1 MPTQQRALPKMKKIW
16 NPIST
21 PDTGINRDAGSAN
34 AWLSFGLALVG
45 GYADAA
51 SFILAKTFT
60 GHITGSLVLATIS
73 VAEHD
78 WRAMLAHVSAVLFF
92 LVGIPLS
99 ILMERALA
107 PRPSWRL
114 LPTILGVEVILI
126 AAAYFASVSQAT
138 RGRELFVICM
148 SLALGLQNGA
158 FRRTGGISV
167 HTTYLTGTVT
177 SLIGAQMDRL
187 ALRGTSVPATSPDP
201 KFGLL
206 WGIWAV
212 FVLGAAIGAAAA
224 FHFKERGILGSALIL
239 FAIIVRNFRV
249 VLRSSPG
256 S

>member
-1 MPTQQRALPKMKKIW
+1 MNSDIHPPDKWLTLGFALI
-16 NPIST
+16 
-21 PDTGINRDAGSAN
+21 
-34 AWLSFGLALVG
+34 G
-45 GYADAA
+45 GYGDAA
-51 SFILAKTFT
+51 GFVLAKTFT
-60 GHITGSLVLATIS
+60 GHVTGSLVLAAIAL
-73 VAEHD
+73 VAQD
-78 WRAMLAHVSAVLFF
+78 WRGVFTHFSAVACF
-92 LVGIPLS
+92 LSGIPLS
-99 ILMERALA
+99 VLIT
-107 PRPSWRL
+107 RL
-114 LPTILGVEVILI
+114 SAEWAFWPTLTTVMAIEVILI
-126 AAAYFASVSQAT
+126 VAGYLALAVHAPAAV
-138 RGRELFVICM
+138 EILVICL

-167 HTTYLTGTVT
+167 HTTYLTGTIT
-177 SLIGAQMDRL
+177 GLIATETEKL

>member
-1 MPTQQRALPKMKKIW
+1 MNSDTHP
-16 NPIST
+16 
-21 PDTGINRDAGSAN
+21 PDK
-34 AWLSFGLALVG
+34 WLSFGFALIG
-45 GYADAA
+45 GYGDAA
-51 SFILAKTFT
+51 GFVLAKTFT
-60 GHITGSLVLATIS
+60 GHVTGSLVLAAIAL
-73 VAEHD
+73 VAQD
-78 WRAMLAHVSAVLFF
+78 WRGVFTHFSAVACF
-92 LVGIPLS
+92 LSGIPLS
-99 ILMERALA
+99 VLIARRSAA
-107 PRPSWRL
+107 WTFW
-114 LPTILGVEVILI
+114 PTLTTVMAIEVILI
-126 AAAYFASVSQAT
+126 VAGYLALAVHAPAAV
-138 RGRELFVICM
+138 EILVICL
-148 SLALGLQNGA
+148 SLTLGLQNGA

-167 HTTYLTGTVT
+167 HTTYLTGTIT
-177 SLIGAQMDRL
+177 GLIATETDKL

>member
-1 MPTQQRALPKMKKIW
+1 MNSDTHP
-16 NPIST
+16 
-21 PDTGINRDAGSAN
+21 PDK
-34 AWLSFGLALVG
+34 WLSFGFALIG
-45 GYADAA
+45 GYGDAA
-51 SFILAKTFT
+51 GFVLAKTFT
-60 GHITGSLVLATIS
+60 GHVTGSLVLAAIAL
-73 VAEHD
+73 VAQD
-78 WRAMLAHVSAVLFF
+78 WRGVFTHFSAVACF
-92 LVGIPLS
+92 LSGIPLS
-99 ILMERALA
+99 VLIARRSAA
-107 PRPSWRL
+107 WTFW
-114 LPTILGVEVILI
+114 PTLTTVMAIEVILI
-126 AAAYFASVSQAT
+126 VAGYLALAVHAPAAV
-138 RGRELFVICM
+138 EILVICL

-167 HTTYLTGTVT
+167 HTTYLTGTIT
-177 SLIGAQMDRL
+177 GLIATETDKL

>member
-1 MPTQQRALPKMKKIW
+1 MNSDTHP
-16 NPIST
+16 
-21 PDTGINRDAGSAN
+21 PDK
-34 AWLSFGLALVG
+34 WLSFGFALIG
-45 GYADAA
+45 GYGDAA
-51 SFILAKTFT
+51 GFVLAKTFT
-60 GHITGSLVLATIS
+60 GHVTGSLVLAAIAL
-73 VAEHD
+73 VAQD
-78 WRAMLAHVSAVLFF
+78 WRGVFTHSSAVACF
-92 LVGIPLS
+92 LSGIPLS
-99 ILMERALA
+99 VLIA
-107 PRPSWRL
+107 RL
-114 LPTILGVEVILI
+114 SAEWAFWPTLTTVMAIEVILI
-126 AAAYFASVSQAT
+126 VAGYLALAVHAPAAV
-138 RGRELFVICM
+138 EILVICL

-167 HTTYLTGTVT
+167 HTTYLTGTIT
-177 SLIGAQMDRL
+177 GLIATETEKL

>member
-1 MPTQQRALPKMKKIW
+1 MNSDIHPPDKWLTLGFALI
-16 NPIST
+16 
-21 PDTGINRDAGSAN
+21 
-34 AWLSFGLALVG
+34 G
-45 GYADAA
+45 GYGDAA
-51 SFILAKTFT
+51 GFVLAKTFT
-60 GHITGSLVLATIS
+60 GHVTGSLVLAAIAL
-73 VAEHD
+73 VAQD
-78 WRAMLAHVSAVLFF
+78 WRGVFTHFSAAACF
-92 LVGIPLS
+92 LSGIPLGVL
-99 ILMERALA
+99 IA
-107 PRPSWRL
+107 RL
-114 LPTILGVEVILI
+114 SAEWAFWPTLTTVMAIEVILI
-126 AAAYFASVSQAT
+126 VAGYF
-138 RGRELFVICM
+138 
-148 SLALGLQNGA
+148 LALGLQNGA

-167 HTTYLTGTVT
+167 HTTYLTGTIT
-177 SLIGAQMDRL
+177 GLIATETEKL

>member
-1 MPTQQRALPKMKKIW
+1 MNSDIHPPDKWLTLGFALI
-16 NPIST
+16 
-21 PDTGINRDAGSAN
+21 
-34 AWLSFGLALVG
+34 G
-45 GYADAA
+45 GYGDAA
-51 SFILAKTFT
+51 GLVLAKTFT
-60 GHITGSLVLATIS
+60 GHVTGSLVLAAIAL
-73 VAEHD
+73 VAQD
-78 WRAMLAHVSAVLFF
+78 WRGVFTHFSAVACF
-92 LVGIPLS
+92 LSGIPLS
-99 ILMERALA
+99 VLIV
-107 PRPSWRL
+107 RL
-114 LPTILGVEVILI
+114 SAEWAFWPTLTTVMAIEVILI
-126 AAAYFASVSQAT
+126 VAGYLALAVHAPAAV
-138 RGRELFVICM
+138 EILVICL

-167 HTTYLTGTVT
+167 HTTYLTGTIT
-177 SLIGAQMDRL
+177 GLIATETEKL

>member
-1 MPTQQRALPKMKKIW
+1 MNSDIHPPDKWLTLGFALI
-16 NPIST
+16 
-21 PDTGINRDAGSAN
+21 
-34 AWLSFGLALVG
+34 G
-45 GYADAA
+45 GYGDAA
-51 SFILAKTFT
+51 GFVLAKTFT
-60 GHITGSLVLATIS
+60 GHVTGSLVLAAIAL
-73 VAEHD
+73 VAQD
-78 WRAMLAHVSAVLFF
+78 WRGVFTHFSAAACF
-92 LVGIPLS
+92 LSGIPLGVL
-99 ILMERALA
+99 IA
-107 PRPSWRL
+107 RL
-114 LPTILGVEVILI
+114 SAEWAFWPTLTTVMAIEVILI
-126 AAAYFASVSQAT
+126 VAGYLALAVHAPAAV
-138 RGRELFVICM
+138 EILVICL

-167 HTTYLTGTVT
+167 HTTYLTGTIT
-177 SLIGAQMDRL
+177 GLIATETEKL